1 MKIEYVKNVAVFLL
15 ILVMC
20 MVQAPLSADAA
31 EHIWAISFVI
41 KNTEGNPQS
50 EIQMKVFRVA
60 NTSGVLTEDFEETGL
75 NEDALLKEKNSRSS
89 VGVLMQ
95 HAADSEVAG
104 MSAVTEENGTAS
116 LNELENGI
124 YMVFCEDGQDLT
136 FEPFLVTV
144 KYRKVTAE
152 PKTSD
157 TPEDPQNPE
166 KPQNPEDSEDS
177 DELETPDDPG
187 VPEAGDADDESE
199 SPENQDAGTPTIP
212 QTGENYWLVWIL
224 LGAGVLLSMSG
235 VWCLH
240 CEKGNRHE

>member
-31 EHIWAISFVI
+31 EHTGAISFVI

-60 NTSGVLTEDFEETGL
+60 NTSGILTEDFEETGL
-75 NEDALLKEKNSRSS
+75 NEEALLKEKNSRSS

-95 HAADSEVAG
+95 HAADFEMEG
-104 MSAVTEENGTAS
+104 MSAVTGENGTAS

-124 YMVFCEDGQDLT
+124 YMVLCEEGQNLT

-157 TPEDPQNPE
+157 TTEN
-166 KPQNPEDSEDS
+166 PQNPEDSEDS
-177 DELETPDDPG
+177 GEIEPPEDPG
-187 VPEAGDADDESE
+187 VPGADGIEDESE
-199 SPENQDAGTPTIP
+199 SENQNAGTPTIP

-224 LGAGVLLSMSG
+224 LGAGALLSMSG
-235 VWCLH
+235 IWCLL
-240 CEKGNRHE
+240 CEKGDRHE